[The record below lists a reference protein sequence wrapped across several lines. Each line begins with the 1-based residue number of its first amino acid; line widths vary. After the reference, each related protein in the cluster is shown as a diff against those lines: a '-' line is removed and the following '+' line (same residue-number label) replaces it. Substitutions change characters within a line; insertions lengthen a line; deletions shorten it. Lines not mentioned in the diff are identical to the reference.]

1 MEIRFNF
8 TYSDSAIAAH
18 FKKTGEKLNHDAFVI
33 YDGKSFSEEARS
45 ALPVINKDFFNVHIP
60 PSLYAGFFDSAPTVE
75 EVQVRILEEAVKIIG
90 SRKADAEKLRA
101 DTISQTAIVED
112 FESLSAE
119 ALPEA
124 LPDAIKLAELKS
136 WNCVKSLRDRLKVLE
151 SRSDEI
157 VKARELAAKEA
168 IKADRLAWIKNH
180 GSDHLKK
187 AIAAGYNCQRKYV
200 EERSAFEFTEFDLD
214 FDDQLQHRSRSCP
227 SLDALAWLDRFPQG
241 RIVWVEA
248 RHDRSDDDEDYED
261 ELNYEGEEAIV
272 IENYLGKY
280 DLVKY
285 LG

>member
-8 TYSDSAIAAH
+8 KYSDSAIAAH
-18 FKKTGEKLNHDAFVI
+18 FKKTGENLNRDAFVI
-33 YDGKSFSEEARS
+33 YDGKSLSEEARS
-45 ALPVINKDFFNVHIP
+45 ASLVINADFLNVHIP
-60 PSLYAGFFDSAPTVE
+60 PSLSAGFFDSAPTVE

-112 FESLSAE
+112 FESLSA
-119 ALPEA
+119 EA

-214 FDDQLQHRSRSCP
+214 FDDQLKHRSRSCP

-241 RIVWVEA
+241 QIIWVEK
-248 RHDRSDDDEDYED
+248 RHDHSDDDEDYED

-280 DLVKY
+280 GLVKY